1 MGWRGRLNQFL
12 NDLEE
17 GKFDPNLNE
26 NDTETANE
34 MKDEANGENGTL
46 ESPKQIKKED
56 DDFNDIGGDDDAA
69 DNETRFDSNGRGTN
83 DGGKSVRN
91 DEVSVYAEGNQ
102 VMIRTIPPDIGRVKL
117 EAVSQRR
124 SNKSLANFKST
135 GYERSTWICLSCA
148 WRPHAKKK
156 LLSSRVD

>member
-46 ESPKQIKKED
+46 ESPKQIKKESK
-56 DDFNDIGGDDDAA
+56 
-69 DNETRFDSNGRGTN
+69 R
-83 DGGKSVRN
+83 
-91 DEVSVYAEGNQ
+91 
-102 VMIRTIPPDIGRVKL
+102 
-117 EAVSQRR
+117 QR
-124 SNKSLANFKST
+124 
-135 GYERSTWICLSCA
+135 
-148 WRPHAKKK
+148 
-156 LLSSRVD
+156 